1 MTLELAPHQE
11 TAERKL
17 EATVKELQQLTEEV
31 KVLRDS
37 VQQGAEENSSLRA
50 TIMDK
55 DLCLEQALADADSFK
70 AQLAEKE
77 EQVSEVLVYRSTQDR
92 GGCKGGAGRWGLGL
106 QVHTGQGRVVK
117 VEQVGEVWVYR
128 STQVL
133 DTLTN

>member
-1 MTLELAPHQE
+1 MSEHREKLTLELAPHQE

-92 GGCKGGAGRWGLGL
+92 GGCKGGAGR
-106 QVHTGQGRVVK
+106 
-117 VEQVGEVWVYR
+117 
-128 STQVL
+128 
-133 DTLTN
+133 